1 MASIFCSCGVTKES
15 ATAVISAVENT
26 TDTIDSIVNDK
37 LNKYTMPEEI
47 DVHTINEAKNDRN
60 SEENVHEK
68 AVLDDDFISKY
79 IDIDQFTI
87 LKSWVMN
94 GITESKNNF
103 EITEAKFKDLKDDI
117 TATYDVLSNSS
128 IDLDSKKQ
136 TLYAML
142 ETVLDESDLDLS
154 EFETAK
160 KNAKNF
166 GTDK

>member
-1 MASIFCSCGVTKES
+1 MTSIFCSCGITKES
-15 ATAVISAVENT
+15 AVAAISTVEDT
-26 TDTIDSIVNDK
+26 TESIDDVVNDK
-37 LNKYTMPEEI
+37 LYKYTMPEEI
-47 DVHTINEAKNDRN
+47 DIHTIDEAKNN
-60 SEENVHEK
+60 SNGEENVHKK
-68 AVLDDDFISKY
+68 AVLDDDFISNY
-79 IDIDQFTI
+79 IDIDQFAI
-87 LKSWVMN
+87 LKSWVIN
-94 GITESKNNF
+94 GITKSKNNF

-142 ETVLDESDLDLS
+142 VTVLDKSDLDLS